1 MGIPWFFYSF
11 QEGGDKMKRV
21 LLKYVLKYRA
31 LVIIPTLAMIA
42 GIGLDMLNPYYASV
56 MIDSV
61 IVKGKVNL
69 LSKVLI
75 ALFIVAI
82 ARAVFGYIKEYLFD
96 VLSADINIDLK
107 RDLFNHIQSLPY
119 SYFDQMNTGELMSRI
134 GEDVD
139 NIWRNISF
147 GTRLF
152 IENAIYFV
160 VASAILF
167 YLNWKLALI
176 SLIVMPFISYTALKL
191 EKKIDKTYEKISDQ
205 AAVINTTAEE
215 NIAGVRLV
223 KAFAREKY
231 EILKFLKLNNE
242 NFKLNMEQSSIIS
255 KHFPFMELLSNI
267 ATVLVVSIGGIFV
280 IKQKLTIGEL
290 VAFNGYIWML
300 IWPMRMLGW
309 LTNLLAQS
317 DASAKK
323 IFKILDREPDIKD
336 DENSIHPETIKG
348 HVKFDNVSFKY
359 KDDYVLK
366 NINIDAKAGDTIAI
380 MGTTGSG
387 KTSIINLIG
396 RFYDIQQGLIT
407 IDGIDIKKTA
417 LENLR
422 SAISYVSQDTFL
434 FSETVEE
441 NVKMGCPFASFNEIK
456 KACSDAC
463 ADEFISELQDGYQS
477 IIGERGIGLSGG
489 QKQRI
494 SIARALIKDSS
505 ILVLDDATSAL
516 DMETEYQLL
525 KNLHRRDEKVTTFII
540 AHRISAV
547 KNADEIIYLENGKIV
562 ERGTHEE
569 LLNLKGRYY
578 DIYCEQFKDFDD
590 AASEVI

>member
-1 MGIPWFFYSF
+1 MGIPWFFYLF

-31 LVIIPTLAMIA
+31 LVIVPTIAMIA
-42 GIGLDMLNPYYASV
+42 GIGLDMLNPYYMSV

-61 IVKGKVNL
+61 IVKGKVNI

-75 ALFIVAI
+75 ALSIIAI
-82 ARAVFGYIKEYLFD
+82 ARAIFGYIKEYLFD

-119 SYFDQMNTGELMSRI
+119 SYFDNMNTGELMSRI

-152 IENAIYFV
+152 IENGIYFV

-167 YLNWKLALI
+167 YLNWKLAII
-176 SLIVMPFISYTALKL
+176 SLLVMPFISYTALRL

-231 EILKFLKLNNE
+231 EIMKFLRLNNE
-242 NFKLNMEQSSIIS
+242 NYKLNMEQSEIIS
-255 KHFPFMELLSNI
+255 KHFPLMELLSNI
-267 ATVLVVSIGGIFV
+267 STVLVVSIGGIFV
-280 IKQKLTIGEL
+280 IKQSLTIGTL

-300 IWPMRMLGW
+300 IWPMRQLGF
-309 LTNLLAQS
+309 LTNILAQS

-323 IFKILDREPDIKD
+323 IFKIMDTKPDIKD
-336 DENSIHPETIKG
+336 DVNAIHPETIHG
-348 HVKFDNVSFKY
+348 DVKFENVSFKY
-359 KDDYVLK
+359 KDDYILK
-366 NINIDAKAGDTIAI
+366 NLNIDVKAGDTIAI

-396 RFYDIQQGLIT
+396 RFYDIASGKIT
-407 IDGIDIKKTA
+407 IDGMDIKKIA
-417 LENLR
+417 LKNLR

-441 NVKMGCPFASFNEIK
+441 NVRMGRFDASFDEIK
-456 KACSDAC
+456 SACSDAC
-463 ADEFISELQDGYQS
+463 ADEFISELKDGYNA

-494 SIARALIKDSS
+494 SIARALLKNSG

-525 KNLHRRDEKVTTFII
+525 KNLHSRDKKVTTFII

-547 KNADEIIYLENGKIV
+547 KNADEIIYLENGEIV

-578 DIYCEQFKDFDD
+578 EIYSEQFKDFDD

>member
-1 MGIPWFFYSF
+1 MGIPWFFYLF
-11 QEGGDKMKRV
+11 QEGGDEMKRV
-21 LLKYVLKYRA
+21 LLKYVLKYKA
-31 LVIIPTLAMIA
+31 LVIVPTIAMIL

-61 IVKGKVNL
+61 FEKGKVNL
-69 LSKVLI
+69 LPKILT
-75 ALFIVAI
+75 ALLIVAI

-119 SYFDQMNTGELMSRI
+119 SYFDRMNTGELMSRI

-167 YLNWKLALI
+167 YLNWELALI
-176 SLIVMPFISYTALKL
+176 SLLVMPIISYTALML
-191 EKKIDKTYEKISDQ
+191 EKRIDKVYEKISDQ

-242 NFKLNMEQSSIIS
+242 NFDLNMEQSRIIS
-255 KHFPFMELLSNI
+255 NHFPLMELLSNV

-280 IKQKLTIGEL
+280 IRQRLTIGTL

-300 IWPMRMLGW
+300 IWPMRQLGF
-309 LTNLLAQS
+309 LTNILAQS

-336 DENSIHPETIKG
+336 DENSVYPKIVKG
-348 HVKFDNVSFKY
+348 NVKFKNVSFKY
-359 KDDYVLK
+359 RDDYILK

-396 RFYDIQQGLIT
+396 RFYDIDKGLIT
-407 IDGIDIKKTA
+407 IDGMDIKKVA
-417 LENLR
+417 LKNLR
-422 SAISYVSQDTFL
+422 STISYVSQDTFL

-441 NVKMGCPFASFNEIK
+441 NVKMGSPDASFEEIK
-456 KACSDAC
+456 KACSCAC
-463 ADEFISELQDGYQS
+463 ADEFISELKDGYRS

-525 KNLHRRDEKVTTFII
+525 KNLHSRDKKVTTFII

-569 LLNLKGRYY
+569 LLKLKGRYY